1 MRKLIVLLTIVIAFT
16 FAGGFYAGI
25 TFIEAKTVEIDPD
38 LHLVRSEEMKLVTK
52 EVPKKNTAPS
62 KVLMGY
68 VQDYQDPHKTDY
80 ANLSHVIFSF
90 AHPTDK
96 GELLM
101 SGDYA
106 WKNLR
111 ETVKLAH
118 DQNAKVLL
126 AVGGWFHIKGGESY
140 PYFKK
145 AISNG
150 DSRTKLVKE
159 LTKTIQQ
166 ENLDGIDID
175 FEHPRSLDD
184 AKHLAAFMKE
194 LNTELK
200 AVDKEL
206 SIAVYSKVDSVTGQ
220 ENKSVIFLP
229 SMFKDVDYV
238 NIMAYD
244 GQWDGGYNAAN
255 LSPYPYTENVVQ
267 YWGQLFDAHG
277 LSKDK
282 LVLGVPFYAQPEDPS
297 KSVLTYAAV
306 IKKGAE
312 NAGKDFVTIDGM
324 TYHYNGKGTI
334 QKKTELALANEFGGM
349 MLWEAGHDAQGEH
362 SLTRA
367 ISNVLE
373 ESAEQ
378 EKDLYWVK
386 K

>member
-1 MRKLIVLLTIVIAFT
+1 MKKLFVLLTILIAFT

-25 TFIEAKTVEIDPD
+25 AYIEAKTVDIDPD
-38 LHLVRSEEMKLVTK
+38 FHLTRSEEMKLVTK
-52 EVPKKNTAPS
+52 EVPEKTTDPS

-68 VQDYQDPHKTDY
+68 VQDYQDPHKADY

-90 AHPTDK
+90 AHPTEN

-106 WKNLR
+106 WENLR
-111 ETVKLAH
+111 KTVKLAH
-118 DQNAKVLL
+118 DQDTKVLL

-145 AISNG
+145 AISTG
-150 DSRTKLVKE
+150 KSRTKLVNE
-159 LTKTIQQ
+159 LTEMVKQG
-166 ENLDGIDID
+166 NLDGIDID
-175 FEHPRSLDD
+175 FEHPRSQDD
-184 AKHLAAFMKE
+184 ANHLAAFMKE

-229 SMFKDVDYV
+229 SMFQDVDYV

-244 GQWDGGYNAAN
+244 GQWDGGYDAAN

-267 YWGQLFDAHG
+267 YWSQLFDAHG

-297 KSVLTYAAV
+297 KSVLTYAAI
-306 IKKGAE
+306 IKKGVE
-312 NAGKDFVTIDGM
+312 NAGKDSVTIDGM
-324 TYHYNGKGTI
+324 TYHYNGKNTI
-334 QKKTELALANEFGGM
+334 EKKTELALANEFGGM
-349 MLWEAGHDAQGEH
+349 MLWEAGHDAAGEH
-362 SLTRA
+362 SLTRV

-373 ESAEQ
+373 NNAEQ
-378 EKDLYWVK
+378 EKDLFWVK